1 MAFTVE
7 QLRELTE
14 LRAVAKHAR
23 DTEARLDALHDQLQ
37 EHLEDRGL
45 DAMDLHGVRVEVKLG
60 PAVVDWRQIH
70 VEKYGEKK
78 TRRLERH
85 ALRRPLVVIDGSP
98 D

>member
-7 QLRELTE
+7 QLRELME

-23 DTEARLDALHDQLQ
+23 DTESRLDALHDQLQ

-45 DAMDLHGVRVEVKLG
+45 DAMDLHGARVEMKLG
-60 PAVVDWRQIH
+60 EPVVQWRRLY